1 MLRSM
6 LQALALSACCAIA
19 ACFAIATMSTQ
30 AHAEYPDKTVRF
42 VVGFAPGGGTDTLSR
57 LFAKKLTAKWHQPV
71 IVENRPG
78 ANGSIA
84 EDLVAHAPP
93 DGYTIA
99 WVTNAH
105 TITPNQY
112 KLNYDPIKDFE
123 PITSVASTCDVLL
136 VPAASNIT
144 SIQDLLAKA
153 KAAPGKLTFGSDGNG
168 TLPYIEMA
176 LLMQLTGVKMVG
188 VAYNG
193 GGPEMVAL
201 LGGEV
206 ELGWASLSTSISEI
220 QAGKLRALA
229 VSTTKRS
236 EIIPNVPTVA
246 EATQLKG
253 FDTREWFGVLA
264 PAGTPKPI
272 IDKIYADL
280 MDALKEPDVQALLH
294 ARNFEPGGETPA
306 QFAKIADDDIK
317 HWAEVLRGTKMN

>member
-1 MLRSM
+1 MLLST
-6 LQALALSACCAIA
+6 LCTLALSVCCAVA
-19 ACFAIATMSTQ
+19 LVGTQ
-30 AHAEYPDKTVRF
+30 ARAGYPDKTVRF
-42 VVGFAPGGGTDTLSR
+42 VVGFAPGGGTDLLAR
-57 LFAKKLTAKWHQPV
+57 LFAKKLTTKWHQPV

-84 EDLVAHAPP
+84 EDLVAHSPP

-105 TITPNQY
+105 TITPSQY

-136 VPAASNIT
+136 VPASSSIT
-144 SIQDLLAKA
+144 SIQDLIAKA
-153 KAAPGKLTFGSDGNG
+153 KAAPGKLTFGSDGTG

-176 LLMQLTGVKMVG
+176 LLMQLTGINMVH
-188 VAYNG
+188 VPYNG

-206 ELGWASLSTSISEI
+206 EMGWASLATSISEI

-229 VSTTKRS
+229 VSTTRRS

-280 MDALKEPDVQALLH
+280 MEVLKEPDIQAFLR
-294 ARNFEPGGETPA
+294 ARNYEPGGETPA
-306 QFAKIADDDIK
+306 QFAKITDDDIK
-317 HWAEVLRGTKMN
+317 HWAEILRGTKMN

>member
-1 MLRSM
+1 MLRST
-6 LQALALSACCAIA
+6 LRALALSICCAVATIGTPARA
-19 ACFAIATMSTQ
+19 A
-30 AHAEYPDKTVRF
+30 YPDKTVRF
-42 VVGFAPGGGTDTLSR
+42 VVGFAPGGGTYTLSR
-57 LFAKKLTAKWHQPV
+57 LFAKKLSTKWHQPV

-84 EDLVAHAPP
+84 EDLVAHSPP

-99 WVTNAH
+99 WITNAH
-105 TITPNQY
+105 TITPSQY

-144 SIQDLLAKA
+144 SIQDLIAKA
-153 KAAPGKLTFGSDGNG
+153 KAAPGKLTFGSDGTG

-176 LLMQLTGVKMVG
+176 LLMQLTGINMVH
-188 VAYNG
+188 VPYNG

-206 ELGWASLSTSISEI
+206 ELGWASLATSISEI

-229 VSTTKRS
+229 VSTTRRS

-246 EATQLKG
+246 EATHLTG

-272 IDKIYADL
+272 VDKIYADL
-280 MDALKEPDVQALLH
+280 MDVLKEPDVQTFLR
-294 ARNFEPGGETPA
+294 ARNFDPDGETSA
-306 QFAKIADDDIK
+306 QFAKIADDDIR
-317 HWAEVLRGTKMN
+317 HWAEVLRGAKMN

>member
-1 MLRSM
+1 M
-6 LQALALSACCAIA
+6 LQSTLRMLALSV
-19 ACFAIATMSTQ
+19 CFAVVVMATA
-30 AHAEYPDKTVRF
+30 AHADYPDKTVRF

-57 LFAKKLTAKWHQPV
+57 LFAKKLSAKWHQPV

-84 EDLVAHAPP
+84 EDLVAHSPP

-99 WVTNAH
+99 WITNAH
-105 TITPNQY
+105 TITPSQY

-144 SIQDLLAKA
+144 SIQDLIAKA
-153 KAAPGKLTFGSDGNG
+153 KAAPGKLTFGSDGTG
-168 TLPYIEMA
+168 TLTYIEMA
-176 LLMQLTGVKMVG
+176 LLMQLTGINMVH
-188 VAYNG
+188 VPYNG

-206 ELGWASLSTSISEI
+206 ELGWASLATSISEI

-229 VSTTKRS
+229 VSTTRRS
-236 EIIPNVPTVA
+236 DIIPNVPTVT
-246 EATQLKG
+246 EATHLQG

-272 IDKIYADL
+272 VAKIYADL
-280 MDALKEPDVQALLH
+280 MDVLKEPDIQAFLR

-306 QFAKIADDDIK
+306 QFTKTADDDIT
-317 HWAEVLRGTKMN
+317 HWAKVLRGTKMN